1 MCPDIGCA
9 HASRS
14 LTVSHAKHHEIS
26 HHAHAHH
33 PVMAPLS
40 DASVARLLDRLLP
53 SSGRLL
59 DLGCGQGEWIR
70 RALSVRHGVTA
81 VGVDLHVGSDAG
93 ALAPGQASRAVF
105 VEADAAAWTGGL
117 FDAVLAVG
125 VSHVFGGPGETLD
138 AVRRHL
144 APGGRVLLGDGIWD
158 VPPTPAALTALEA
171 TPEEMP
177 DLVALLDL
185 VARKGFEVVH
195 AHVSTLE
202 EWDEYE
208 WSWTGSLA
216 QWALDPE
223 RDPAER
229 DQALEASHAHRQAWL
244 TGYRGVLGFAT
255 LVLVDNPAAP

>member
-14 LTVSHAKHHEIS
+14 LTVSHVQHHEIS

-93 ALAPGQASRAVF
+93 DLGADQAPRAAF
-105 VEADAAAWTGGL
+105 VEADAATWTGG
-117 FDAVLAVG
+117 
-125 VSHVFGGPGETLD
+125 
-138 AVRRHL
+138 
-144 APGGRVLLGDGIWD
+144 
-158 VPPTPAALTALEA
+158 
-171 TPEEMP
+171 
-177 DLVALLDL
+177 
-185 VARKGFEVVH
+185 
-195 AHVSTLE
+195 
-202 EWDEYE
+202 
-208 WSWTGSLA
+208 
-216 QWALDPE
+216 
-223 RDPAER
+223 
-229 DQALEASHAHRQAWL
+229 
-244 TGYRGVLGFAT
+244 RG
-255 LVLVDNPAAP
+255 